1 MRIQSQKKSPSPGQ
15 IPTGNQF
22 AVTATDSGTP
32 WRNRRPPLPRPC
44 PPLHV
49 AGLLFLFITLILPAI
64 TKAAPPPADRYD
76 VLYVWD
82 ADLNNLQEYKEE
94 LETHLGPEVGKKLRL
109 IQRGEQY
116 GIIYDCNAT
125 ALSSAKMAIRHSI
138 VLDKAGLGDARA
150 IRDENYHEL
159 YNISYGHGPNLAALI
174 DRYKTIYRFL
184 GSEVGKAL
192 FIEKGDDGKFT
203 LIYRRQ
209 MDRQSTMA
217 MAQRHAKLLAKIDL
231 PASITREENNEVVFG
246 ESSLLDH
253 EEKAPDAAPTESVAV
268 SSATAAQKKSAGE
281 MVANC
286 DSGLEKQLEEYIN
299 ELRRKG
305 QVARDEKTGWLVIDL
320 TKGETLV
327 AINVEKPYQA
337 ASMIKPF
344 IALAYFHR
352 LKEGKVV
359 YGPKSRRK
367 MEAMIQHS
375 SNSATNWILRQVGG
389 PKAAQKILSRQY
401 SHLLRETS
409 IVEYIPSGGRTY
421 RNKASAKDYG
431 RFLVALWHNKLPQS
445 KELRRLMAL
454 PGSDRLYR
462 GTPIPRGTLVYN
474 KTGTTAKLC
483 GDMGILAPRA
493 QDGRRY
499 PYVVVGI
506 IEKQR
511 KTRNYGYWQMARGNV
526 IRRVSSMIYQVMKT
540 TYNLQ

>member
-1 MRIQSQKKSPSPGQ
+1 MRTLP
-15 IPTGNQF
+15 
-22 AVTATDSGTP
+22 
-32 WRNRRPPLPRPC
+32 PRPGLFRHIAVMLF
-44 PPLHV
+44 PL
-49 AGLLFLFITLILPAI
+49 ALFLFPA
-64 TKAAPPPADRYD
+64 AVQAVPSPASRYD

-82 ADLNNLQEYKEE
+82 NDLDNLRDYKEE
-94 LETHLGPEVGKKLRL
+94 LETQLGPEVGKQLRFV
-109 IQRGEQY
+109 QRGNRY
-116 GIIYDCNAT
+116 GIIYDCNTT
-125 ALSSAKMAIRHSI
+125 ALSSAKMAVRHSVI
-138 VLDKAGLGDARA
+138 LDKAGLGDARA
-150 IRDENYHEL
+150 IRDEDYHEL
-159 YNISYGHGPNLAALI
+159 YNVSYGHGPNLAALI
-174 DRYKTIYRFL
+174 DEYRTIYRYL
-184 GSEVGKAL
+184 GAEVGKDL
-192 FIEKGDDGKFT
+192 FVERSANGNFT

-209 MDRQSTMA
+209 TDRQSTMTVA
-217 MAQRHAKLLAKIDL
+217 RRHAKLLARIDL

-246 ESSLLDH
+246 EASLLDH
-253 EEKAPDAAPTESVAV
+253 EEKAPDAAPVETVPVSAKAAPEKSV
-268 SSATAAQKKSAGE
+268 GE
-281 MVANC
+281 KVASC
-286 DSGLEKQLEEYIN
+286 DNGLEKQLEEYITA
-299 ELRRKG
+299 LRRKG
-305 QVARDEKTGWLVIDL
+305 QVAKDEKTGWLVIDL
-320 TKGETLV
+320 TRGETLV
-327 AINVEKPYQA
+327 AINVDKPYQA

-352 LKEGKVV
+352 LKEGKVI
-359 YGPKSRRK
+359 YGPKSHRK

-375 SNSATNWILRQVGG
+375 NNSATNWILRQVGG
-389 PKAAQKILSRQY
+389 PKAAQKILRRHY
-401 SHLLRETS
+401 RHLLRETS

-431 RFLVALWHNKLPQS
+431 RFLVALWHNKLPHS

-540 TYNLQ
+540 TYNLL